1 MKIKGRKIFANSFS
15 STGQKM
21 RKRERK
27 RERDKQVSGNISFSN
42 SGFLVGKL
50 ERERERE
57 RKPVNALMGQQFD
70 IILQQPSNRLLK
82 WQLVYMFQY
91 F

>member
-15 STGQKM
+15 STGQMM

-50 ERERERE
+50 EIERE

-70 IILQQPSNRLLK
+70 IIFQQPSNRLLK
-82 WQLVYMFQY
+82 WQLVYMFQH

>member
-15 STGQKM
+15 STGQMM

-27 RERDKQVSGNISFSN
+27 RERDKQVSGNNSFSN

-50 ERERERE
+50 EIERERE
-57 RKPVNALMGQQFD
+57 NQLMHLWGNSLTSFSSSQATDF
-70 IILQQPSNRLLK
+70 
-82 WQLVYMFQY
+82 
-91 F
+91 